1 MARMRRIQILL
12 EPELDD
18 RLEREA
24 AARGVSKSALVR
36 ACVRDGL
43 ESEPFDN
50 GLLALALAGL
60 GEGEPMDSVRHD
72 EVIYEWGYE

>member
-50 GLLALALAGL
+50 GLLALAGMF
-60 GEGEPMDSVRHD
+60 EGHPDDSARVD
-72 EVIYEWGYE
+72 EIVYEWRR